1 LFRSLLFFAI
11 SPFYDGAM
19 ADFLLMGSFGYMQ
32 AVCENYRWGTRW
44 GYGNQMVQEKRSYL
58 FR

>member
-11 SPFYDGAM
+11 SLFHDGAM

-32 AVCENYRWGTRW
+32 AVCENYIEWTRW
-44 GYGNQMVQEKRSYL
+44 GYGNQKKEKRSYL

>member
-1 LFRSLLFFAI
+1 M

>member
-1 LFRSLLFFAI
+1 
-11 SPFYDGAM
+11 M

-44 GYGNQMVQEKRSYL
+44 GYGNQMDEKKEATFSDSAYTTSG
-58 FR
+58 